1 MSLGDI
7 SRNNGIN
14 SFKNLLLHKR
24 MKTLARIKKIKF
36 FKTWKLTKAV
46 NTGDIYSR
54 KTAEPQ

>member
-14 SFKNLLLHKR
+14 SFKNLLHKR
-24 MKTLARIKKIKF
+24 MKTLARINKIKF